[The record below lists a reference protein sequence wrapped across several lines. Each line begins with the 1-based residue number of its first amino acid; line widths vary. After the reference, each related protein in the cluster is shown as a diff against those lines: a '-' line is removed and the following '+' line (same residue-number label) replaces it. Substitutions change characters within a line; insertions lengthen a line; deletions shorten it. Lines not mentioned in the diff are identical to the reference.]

1 MAGGRGHACRGEAC
15 VQETATEAGIT
26 HATGMHSCFNISYG
40 PYKQQTKVV
49 QKMQMTEE
57 QTASLRHRA
66 RVENDRTKLSKYG
79 ASREPPKDDAVFY
92 PEDDTHSFFARV
104 NIY

>member
-1 MAGGRGHACRGEAC
+1 
-15 VQETATEAGIT
+15 
-26 HATGMHSCFNISYG
+26 
-40 PYKQQTKVV
+40 
-49 QKMQMTEE
+49 MQMTEE
-57 QTASLRHRA
+57 QTASLRHRC